1 MGHKFAETA
10 FTPDVQRVQEKMRS
24 RRGYARMLEGDAHH
38 DRLGPS
44 EAEFIGDRDSF
55 YIASVGETGWPYI
68 QHRGGPKGFV
78 VALDPHTLAFADLR
92 GNRQYISV
100 GNVAED
106 ERVALIFVD
115 YPNRARLKVLARAT
129 VLTREQAPEVFD
141 RVAAPASAEAV
152 FLLKVEG
159 FDWNC
164 PKHITPRFTEE
175 QIHAAVQPL
184 RDELS
189 DLRRQNAE
197 LRAALEQRRA

>member
-1 MGHKFAETA
+1 MGGFSRIA
-10 FTPDVQRVQEKMRS
+10 FTPAVKAAQV
-24 RRGYARMLEGDAHH
+24 RRGSRQAYARLDEASGPDAIGE
-38 DRLGPS
+38 D
-44 EAEFIGDRDSF
+44 EAAFLAERDSF
-55 YIASVGETGWPYI
+55 YMASVGATGWPYI